1 VRKVS
6 DERRRAGNEVK
17 RDGRYFEVGFP
28 NGQDLNQQK
37 LGQDDVQAQAHSQ
50 RGRLEMT
57 DRTRAIRAQAFFGVE
72 KIDK

>member
-1 VRKVS
+1 M
-6 DERRRAGNEVK
+6 AGISRLDSQTGK
-17 RDGRYFEVGFP
+17 TSTK
-28 NGQDLNQQK
+28 QK
-37 LGQDDVQAQAHSQ
+37 LGQDDVQAQADSQ